1 MKKTLLFIC
10 LLALASVTVPG
21 SVTHIGKD
29 AFGVLRAGGGA
40 FTGPI
45 EGLTV
50 TVWQGS
56 YAEEYCR
63 QNGLNYKYPD
73 A

>member
-10 LLALASVTVPG
+10 LLALALALSG
-21 SVTHIGKD
+21 C
-29 AFGVLRAGGGA
+29 GGA

>member
-1 MKKTLLFIC
+1 M
-10 LLALASVTVPG
+10 TVPG